1 MKRFYILAAVL
12 LAFTATACTTPVQKD
27 YPRYLANNAG
37 MINHQR
43 VARSASYYMDKK
55 TQNHR
60 HNVRTLRGGLANKWV
75 VEFGPMLEATM
86 ESDDVK
92 KAIANLTK
100 VSAPRNS
107 KGLLIEFS
115 LEKYEFAS
123 SRATIDLK
131 ITVRNGKRKLL
142 SKSYHAVGRG
152 QAGKM
157 WALGAVGIK
166 NAVQQST
173 KSAVDQILTTFF
185 RDMKKVV

>member
-1 MKRFYILAAVL
+1 MKRFYVLAAVL

-37 MINHQR
+37 TINYPR
-43 VARSASYYMDKK
+43 VAKSANYYMDKK

-60 HNVRTLRGGLANKWV
+60 QNVRTFRGGLANKWV

-92 KAIANLTK
+92 AAIAKLTK
-100 VSAPRNS
+100 VSSPKS
-107 KGLLIEFS
+107 TKGLLIEFS
-115 LEKYEFAS
+115 LENYRFAD

-131 ITVRNGKRKLL
+131 ITVRKGKRKVL
-142 SKSYHAVGRG
+142 SKSYHAAGRG
-152 QAGKM
+152 QSGKM
-157 WALGAVGIK
+157 WLGGAATIK

-173 KSAVDQILTTFF
+173 KSAVDQILTQFF
-185 RDMKKVV
+185 RDMKKVA